1 LTVAMTPIWICS
13 LFGMQPTLG
22 GEKQR
27 PGKRPGAT
35 PCFPDT
41 KPVCGMPGLPPNLL
55 ERDSLAGNDQEVKEA
70 YE

>member
-1 LTVAMTPIWICS
+1 
-13 LFGMQPTLG
+13 MQPTLG

-35 PCFPDT
+35 LCFPNE

-55 ERDSLAGNDQEVKEA
+55 ERNPLAGNDQEVKEA